1 MTKENNLELIKTIH
15 QLEKVTKRMVKLLD
29 SEKTSFAYDMLMGCP
44 FIINHEKDISIVIK
58 TINEFSEFFHAQ
70 NMKIKIISKN
80 NEEIAIDQLYLL
92 CNDYLYKQSTEKL
105 ILRPSKYDEKL
116 TLYLERKPIAE
127 IFGE

>member
-92 CNDYLYKQSTEKL
+92 CSDYLYKQSTEKL
-105 ILRPSKYDEKL
+105 ILRPSKYDEKF